1 MPLTINRS
9 LEILTFIFHFLVCIV
24 ASNPPLDP
32 DTSYTVFI
40 QGQINDDVILTT
52 GWSQPIITQIID
64 GVST

>member
-1 MPLTINRS
+1 
-9 LEILTFIFHFLVCIV
+9 V